1 MPKRLSRLAL
11 SAAAVSALVVL
22 PALLSASPVTASS
35 NLPTNTTSTPVTIA
49 TDIPLPVIA
58 ASDISVAGTERIPAA
73 LLPGYLEYIDMMWSM
88 VSWIHPDAVRPA
100 TVVERTVTASEVA
113 EITVT
118 CLRGEGF
125 PNARVVDHN
134 GVEPGIEATKEPEK
148 YHIALYVCAAR
159 YPIT

>member
-1 MPKRLSRLAL
+1 MPKRMSRLAL
-11 SAAAVSALVVL
+11 STAAVSALVVL

-35 NLPTNTTSTPVTIA
+35 TLPPASVSTPGTVA
-49 TDIPLPVIA
+49 TETPLPVSAIGG
-58 ASDISVAGTERIPAA
+58 ITIAGTERIPAA
-73 LLPGYLEYIDMMWSM
+73 LLPGYLDYIDMMWSM

-100 TVVERTVTASEVA
+100 TVVERTVGATEVA

-125 PNARVVDHN
+125 PNARVVDHG
-134 GVEPGIEATKEPEK
+134 GVEPGIEAVTEPEK